1 MTGDRA
7 EKLSGRWGNDEP
19 DTEPETREQTP
30 NAEPEESEPVVDSPA
45 EDVEESNES
54 LPWAVQR
61 DSVKSGRE
69 MVQFFL
75 QADTQSEEREFERD
89 VEDAAGYDVLLT
101 DLREA
106 AYLVAMNHPDE
117 VAEILDEWG
126 CEFS

>member
-1 MTGDRA
+1 MKPGTGGDPFGDGDREVDSA
-7 EKLSGRWGNDEP
+7 
-19 DTEPETREQTP
+19 
-30 NAEPEESEPVVDSPA
+30 SEPLE
-45 EDVEESNES
+45 EDVEETTET

-61 DSVKSGRE
+61 DSVKSDRE

-89 VEDAAGYDVLLT
+89 VEDEAGYDVLVT

-106 AYLVAMNHPDE
+106 AYLVAMEHPDE
-117 VAEILDEWG
+117 VADILDEWG